1 MDATTHR
8 LNIAELAGRLVDE
21 FAGLIVPGQ
30 VMRMVYQAN
39 QLVLRSAG
47 STDDSIVLCEQIAR
61 RLLDD
66 RLVHEAHRR
75 HVA

>member
-8 LNIAELAGRLVDE
+8 LNIAALAGRLVTE
-21 FAGLIVPGQ
+21 FADVLVPGQ
-30 VMRMVYQAN
+30 VLRMVYQAD

-47 STDDSIVLCEQIAR
+47 SSDDSVFMCEQIAR

-66 RLVHEAHRR
+66 RVAHEAHRR
-75 HVA
+75 RVA

>member
-8 LNIAELAGRLVDE
+8 INIADLAARLVKE

-30 VMRMVYQAN
+30 VLRMVYQAD
-39 QLVLRSAG
+39 QLVLRSVG
-47 STDDSIVLCEQIAR
+47 STDDSVVLCEQIAR

-66 RLVHEAHRR
+66 RLVHEAHRHR
-75 HVA
+75 VA

>member
-8 LNIAELAGRLVDE
+8 IKIADLAGRLVNE

-30 VMRMVYQAN
+30 VMRMVYQAD
-39 QLVLRSAG
+39 QLVLRSTG
-47 STDDSIVLCEQIAR
+47 STDDSVVLCEQIAR

-75 HVA
+75 RVA